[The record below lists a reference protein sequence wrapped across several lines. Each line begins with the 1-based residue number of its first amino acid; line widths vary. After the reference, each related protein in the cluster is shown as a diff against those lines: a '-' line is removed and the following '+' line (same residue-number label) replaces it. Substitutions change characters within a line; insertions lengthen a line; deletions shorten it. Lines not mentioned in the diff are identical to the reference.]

1 MKSVYSEFIFL
12 GAGSLFALLAGCTN
26 SSPVQGDD
34 TAPKDEIDG
43 FVLFENTD
51 KSVTLGTN
59 EKSARVKDKPQMK
72 VMLDYDFYIG
82 KHEVTCGEFNEFI
95 DTDFAKDCK
104 GDNYPITNI
113 SFYDAV
119 LFANAKSKAESNEG
133 DTAYTYTATEFD
145 SEGHCILL
153 ENYEFNPNAKAFRL
167 PTEAEWMFAANTN
180 WDVEKSWNADNSNFE
195 LHETCTIDGTQDI
208 CDMAGNATEWVN
220 DWLVNFTD
228 TTLVNFA
235 GASAGSG
242 IGERIV
248 KGGNYRTQP
257 KSIKLYSRSDIY
269 TVTSSTYA
277 DYVGF
282 RLAFGAIPNATF
294 FGKSNAKS
302 STSSS
307 QSSSSKSKTSSP
319 SSSFSKTETSQAD
332 SLNSSS
338 SSANPSSS
346 SIAGTIKSSTSALLD
361 LDSAGMYYKSGGSEN
376 ALYLRNNMEILWNHR
391 DSKLAVVGSSRSM
404 AAVIPKQLDES
415 LDAINLSN
423 IPNSIFV
430 SEYLFK
436 NYLAKHLKH
445 LKYVVVALDIDMWWR
460 NKEASYDNFFYTEYK
475 QYPGFVYDESHDFWD
490 GVYPEGLA
498 EATHTAFNLDFFK
511 NTYIEARGFK
521 GEQTGAWDNENAVV
535 GDSTWKEKTPELYEE
550 NLESL
555 KSIVKA
561 ANENGITVIG
571 VIFPMSPVYK
581 TTGSYGRYGLRRSE
595 APGLIQEIAD
605 LSKTH
610 PNFVLM
616 DENKMGD
623 HDYTNDMAYN
633 TDHLSEKGAEHFTA
647 HLDSLIKTLD

>member
-1 MKSVYSEFIFL
+1 MKNAYSRFIFL
-12 GAGSLFALLAGCTN
+12 GASSLFALLAGCTN
-26 SSPVQGDD
+26 SSSAQSD
-34 TAPKDEIDG
+34 TPASKDEIND
-43 FVLFENTD
+43 FVLFEGAD

-59 EKSARVKDKPQMK
+59 EKSARAKDKPQMK
-72 VMLDYDFYIG
+72 VELDYDFYIG
-82 KHEVTCGEFNEFI
+82 RHEVTCGEFKEIF
-95 DTDFAKDCK
+95 TADFAKDCK
-104 GDNYPITNI
+104 GDNFPITNV

-119 LFANAKSKAESNEG
+119 LFANAKTKADSSG
-133 DTAYTYTATEFD
+133 SDTAYTYTAAEFD

-153 ENYEFNPNAKAFRL
+153 ENYEFKPDAKAFRL

-180 WDVEKSWNADNSNFE
+180 WDVEKSWNADYSDFE
-195 LHETCTIDGTQDI
+195 LHEACSIDETQDI

-220 DWLVNFTD
+220 DWLVNFKD

-235 GASAGSG
+235 GAYAGSDL
-242 IGERIV
+242 GERIV

-282 RLAFGAIPNATF
+282 RLAYGAIPSASF
-294 FGKSNAKS
+294 LGEIKVKS

-307 QSSSSKSKTSSP
+307 RSSSSINTTSS
-319 SSSFSKTETSQAD
+319 SSSSDSKTETSQAD
-332 SLNSSS
+332 SLK
-338 SSANPSSS
+338 SSS
-346 SIAGTIKSSTSALLD
+346 SIAKSSTSGILN

-391 DSKLAVVGSSRSM
+391 DSKLAIVGSSRSM
-404 AAVIPKQLDES
+404 AGVIPKQLDES

-430 SEYLFK
+430 SEYFFK

-445 LKYVVVALDIDMWWR
+445 LKFVVVALDIDMWWR
-460 NKEASYDNFFYTEYK
+460 NKEDSYDNFFYTEYK
-475 QYPGFVYDESHDFWD
+475 QYPGFVYDENHDFWN
-490 GVYPEGLA
+490 GIYPEGLA
-498 EATHTAFNLDFFK
+498 EATRNAFNLEFFK
-511 NTYIEARGFK
+511 TTYIEARGFK
-521 GEQTGAWDNENAVV
+521 GEQTGAWDNEDVVV

-550 NLESL
+550 NFESL
-555 KSIVKA
+555 KSIIKTA
-561 ANENGITVIG
+561 HENDITVIG

-581 TTGSYGRYGLRRSE
+581 TTGSFGRYGIRRSE
-595 APGLIQEIAD
+595 APELIQEIAD
-605 LSKTH
+605 LSKIF

-623 HDYTNDMAYN
+623 HDYTNDMANN

-647 HLDSLIKTLD
+647 RLDSLVRTLN

>member
-1 MKSVYSEFIFL
+1 MKSAYSRFLFL
-12 GAGSLFALLAGCTN
+12 GASTLFALLAGCTN
-26 SSPVQGDD
+26 SSSSSTPGEDNP
-34 TAPKDEIDG
+34 PKDETSKETLEG
-43 FVLFENTD
+43 FALFDND
-51 KSVTLGTN
+51 NKSVALGTN
-59 EKSARVKDKPQMK
+59 EKAARTDEKPQMK
-72 VMLDYDFYIG
+72 VELDYDFYIG
-82 KHEVTCGEFNEFI
+82 KHEVTCGEFKEVI
-95 DTDFAKDCK
+95 DADFAKDCK
-104 GDNYPITNI
+104 GDNFPITNVT
-113 SFYDAV
+113 FFDAV

-133 DTAYTYTATEFD
+133 DTAYTYTAAEFD

-153 ENYEFNPNAKAFRL
+153 ENYDFDPSAKAFRL
-167 PTEAEWMFAANTN
+167 PTEAEWAFTAEQFFDTEN
-180 WDVEKSWNADNSNFE
+180 SWNADNSDFE
-195 LHETCTIDGTQDI
+195 LHEVCTADNSQKV
-208 CDMAGNATEWVN
+208 CDMAGNALEWVN
-220 DWLVNFTD
+220 DWFTNFKD
-228 TTLVNFA
+228 STLVNFA
-235 GASAGSG
+235 GARESDGLG
-242 IGERIV
+242 KRIV
-248 KGGNYRTQP
+248 KGGSYRIEP
-257 KSIKLYSRSDIY
+257 KSIKAYSRGDIY

-282 RLAFGAIPNATF
+282 RLAFGVIPNVTF
-294 FGKSNAKS
+294 FGEPRD
-302 STSSS
+302 T
-307 QSSSSKSKTSSP
+307 
-319 SSSFSKTETSQAD
+319 TEAD
-332 SLNSSS
+332 
-338 SSANPSSS
+338 
-346 SIAGTIKSSTSALLD
+346 TIKSSTSALLD

-404 AAVIPKQLDES
+404 AGVIPKKFDES

-460 NKEASYDNFFYTEYK
+460 NKEDSYDNFFYTEYK
-475 QYPGFVYDESHDFWD
+475 QYPGFVYDENHDFWD

-511 NTYIEARGFK
+511 STYIEARGFK

-535 GDSTWKEKTPELYEE
+535 GDSTWKEKTPKLYEE

-555 KSIVKA
+555 KSIVKT
-561 ANENGITVIG
+561 ANENDIAVIG

-595 APGLIQEIAD
+595 APGLIQEIAA
-605 LSKTH
+605 LSKTY

-647 HLDSLIKTLD
+647 RLDSLIKTLD